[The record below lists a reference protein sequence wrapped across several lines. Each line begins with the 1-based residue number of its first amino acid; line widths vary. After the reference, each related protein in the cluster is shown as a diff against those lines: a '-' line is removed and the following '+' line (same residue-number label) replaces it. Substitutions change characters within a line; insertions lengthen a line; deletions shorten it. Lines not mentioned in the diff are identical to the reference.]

1 MQKLLLSEEQSKDKF
16 VGFNTWRAPRTWKAT
31 TNSGFFGRFIRS
43 AHYVKSGD
51 GSKKATWSIP
61 IGGDGTYEVFS
72 YITKMRR
79 GPRRDN
85 QDNSGEY
92 TYTINHNGEK
102 ENVVVDLKTIDDGW
116 NSLGSFYFS
125 GDTVKIE
132 LGNNSAA
139 QVVIADAIKL
149 VKQ

>member
-1 MQKLLLSEEQSKDKF
+1 M
-16 VGFNTWRAPRTWKAT
+16 
-31 TNSGFFGRFIRS
+31 
-43 AHYVKSGD
+43 
-51 GSKKATWSIP
+51 
-61 IGGDGTYEVFS
+61 TYEVFS